1 MSRRNFTQILK
12 KIDKQR
18 RQLIA
23 AFLENSPLIVGSMT
37 QTKGRCG
44 RPNCACIE
52 HPTHD
57 ITLLMSSVGKKRTSQ
72 LIRKNDVEEV
82 LSQWQQYK
90 TLRQFLSTLKELN
103 QEEIEILQELIQDRK
118 RIYK

>member
-1 MSRRNFTQILK
+1 MSRRNFTQILE

-18 RQLIA
+18 QQLIA
-23 AFLENSPLIVGSMT
+23 AFLESSPLIVGSMT

-44 RPNCACIE
+44 RPNCACVE

-57 ITLLMSSVGKKRTSQ
+57 ITLLMSSEGKKRTSQ
-72 LIRKNDVEEV
+72 LIRKHDVEEV

-90 TLRQFLSTLKELN
+90 SLHIPGFF
-103 QEEIEILQELIQDRK
+103 
-118 RIYK
+118 

>member
-1 MSRRNFTQILK
+1 MSRKNFAQILEE
-12 KIDKQR
+12 IDSQR

-23 AFLENSPLIVGSMT
+23 AFLENSPLIVGSVT

-44 RPNCACIE
+44 KPNCACAQQ
-52 HPTHD
+52 PTHE
-57 ITLLMSSVGKKRTSQ
+57 ITLLMSSDGQKRTSQ
-72 LIRKNDVEEV
+72 LIRKDDVDEV

-103 QEEIEILQELIQDRK
+103 QKEIMTLQELIQYRK
-118 RIYK
+118 RAYK